1 MLIDVIIQMFE
12 WSWDSIA
19 AECTNFIGP
28 AGMSSSICSD
38 DHVIKLFLGYGF
50 IQASPAQETITGQST
65 ILAYKSILS
74 DIFIE
79 KWPMVDGLP
88 AGFLYTHRKTG
99 RSQSIPEYDQYL
111 SCGRCQSY
119 CGWVRTGAYFEI
131 LLLILYYDTKTQY
144 LITWQERTQVRYI
157 QLTKT
162 RKLPLTSFPSK

>member
-28 AGMSSSICSD
+28 AGMFSSICSD
-38 DHVIKLFLGYGF
+38 DHVINLFLGYGF

-79 KWPMVDGLP
+79 KVTNGGRTTSRFPIYSQENGEIAVNTRIWSILVMRPVSKLLRVSPYWGLLKDT
-88 AGFLYTHRKTG
+88 AANFVLWYKDTIFNHMTG
-99 RSQSIPEYDQYL
+99 EDS
-111 SCGRCQSY
+111 G
-119 CGWVRTGAYFEI
+119 
-131 LLLILYYDTKTQY
+131 
-144 LITWQERTQVRYI
+144 
-157 QLTKT
+157 
-162 RKLPLTSFPSK
+162 

>member
-12 WSWDSIA
+12 WYWDSIA

-28 AGMSSSICSD
+28 AGMFSSICSD

-79 KWPMVDGLP
+79 KVTNGGRTISLSLTFSLASEGTATSSLP
-88 AGFLYTHRKTG
+88 
-99 RSQSIPEYDQYL
+99 
-111 SCGRCQSY
+111 
-119 CGWVRTGAYFEI
+119 
-131 LLLILYYDTKTQY
+131 
-144 LITWQERTQVRYI
+144 
-157 QLTKT
+157 
-162 RKLPLTSFPSK
+162 